1 MAMGRTAMNAG
12 NLPVCQGSRCIFFQ
26 NIPKSSNTMQL
37 EERQAKLEAYL
48 QKAEFAS
55 LEELA
60 SHVGASISTVRRDLA
75 ALEATQVIRRTHGGA
90 RMVQPPKSDEF
101 VFNVRDTHQ
110 VAEKAAIGEAC
121 AALVEAGQN
130 VIIDSGTTC
139 FHVAKRLDE
148 KVAQIITNSLP
159 VANLFSASNRHEV
172 HLSGGVIY
180 PRLGVLVGPNAV
192 ETFARMHADVAILSG
207 SGISEDGIYNSHALL
222 VDIQRAMIAGAAKV
236 IFCFDHTKFGRRS
249 TFFLSDFDAV
259 DVIVTDA
266 QAPES
271 LVSALRARNLEVV
284 VAPAASSAV

>member
-1 MAMGRTAMNAG
+1 MH
-12 NLPVCQGSRCIFFQ
+12 P
-26 NIPKSSNTMQL
+26 

-60 SHVGASISTVRRDLA
+60 SQVGVSVSTVRRDVKS
-75 ALEATQVIRRTHGGA
+75 LEARRVVRRTHGGA
-90 RMVQPPKSDEF
+90 RTLQPKTDEF

-110 VAEKAAIGEAC
+110 VAEKEAIGETC
-121 AALVEAGQN
+121 AALIRPGEN

-139 FHVAKRLDE
+139 FHVAKRLGD

-180 PRLGVLVGPNAV
+180 PRLGVLVGPHAV
-192 ETFARMHADVAILSG
+192 ETFSRMHADVAILSG
-207 SGISEDGIYNSHALL
+207 SGISENGIYNSHALL
-222 VDIQRAMIAGAAKV
+222 VDIQRAMIAGAARV

-249 TFFLSDFDAV
+249 TFFLTDFSEV
-259 DVIVTDA
+259 DVVVTDA
-266 QAPES
+266 AAPPD
-271 LVSALRARNLEVV
+271 LVATLRAQGIDVQ
-284 VAPAASSAV
+284 VAPALQQVAGL

>member
-1 MAMGRTAMNAG
+1 MH
-12 NLPVCQGSRCIFFQ
+12 P
-26 NIPKSSNTMQL
+26 
-37 EERQAKLEAYL
+37 EERQAKIEIYL

-60 SHVGASISTVRRDLA
+60 QHVSASVSTVRRDVA
-75 ALEATQVIRRTHGGA
+75 ALETNKVIRRTHGGA
-90 RMVQPPKSDEF
+90 RTLQPKTDEF

-110 VAEKAAIGEAC
+110 VTEKESIGEAC
-121 AALVEAGQN
+121 AALIQPGQN

-139 FHVAKRLDE
+139 FHVARRLDD

-180 PRLGVLVGPNAV
+180 PRLGVLVGPHAV
-192 ETFARMHADVAILSG
+192 DTFSRMHADVAILSG
-207 SGISEDGIYNSHALL
+207 SGISEEGIYNSHALL

-236 IFCFDHTKFGRRS
+236 IFCLDHTKFGRRS
-249 TFFLSDFDAV
+249 TFFLSDFSAV

-266 QAPES
+266 LAPEP
-271 LVSALRARNLEVV
+271 LIAALRAKALEVV
-284 VAPAASSAV
+284 VAPSPPAQAPGFPAAD

>member
-1 MAMGRTAMNAG
+1 
-12 NLPVCQGSRCIFFQ
+12 
-26 NIPKSSNTMQL
+26 MQA

-60 SHVGASISTVRRDLA
+60 QHVGASVSTVRRDLA
-75 ALEATQVIRRTHGGA
+75 ALEKHSSVRRTHGGA
-90 RMVQPPKSDEF
+90 RTLQQPKSDEF

-110 VAEKAAIGEAC
+110 IGEKESIGEAC
-121 AALVEAGQN
+121 AALITPGQN

-139 FHVAKRLDE
+139 FHVAKRLGE
-148 KVAQIITNSLP
+148 KVAQVITNSLP

-172 HLSGGVIY
+172 HVSGGVIY
-180 PRLGVLVGPNAV
+180 PRLGVLVGPHAV

-207 SGISEDGIYNSHALL
+207 SGIAEDGIYNSHALL

-236 IFCFDHTKFGRRS
+236 IFCLDHTKFGRRS
-249 TFFLSDFDAV
+249 TFFLADFSDV

-266 QAPES
+266 GAPEP
-271 LVSALRARNLEVV
+271 LVAALRAKGLEVV
-284 VAPAASSAV
+284 IAPAAVKPPA